1 MLYISDSVARIV
13 GLCLA
18 LTAALLTVF
27 AVEKLTYL
35 LSLALKFH
43 VELPRFLL
51 LYVAI
56 LPDVADFILP
66 VTVVAA
72 TYLIVLRKREGR
84 EFLILSSAGTGSGRL
99 AAAALGTGLVTA
111 GLCLALAGFVKP
123 AASFLFRVQYA
134 QAVDSALSEGLPG
147 GTFYKQ
153 GDTVMF
159 VAADGE
165 GFSKRMRV
173 FGFSGDRLE
182 RIVVSD
188 CADLHVKSGQV
199 VSDLC
204 GARVYLFS
212 TVTAGQNRATG
223 GEPSDAGCRICTPA
237 DGQLDVVSVEAAK
250 STIAFG
256 MGDLVGGSPD
266 RRAKDLN
273 LFELL
278 RIADGRFASESNVR
292 LAMGYLL
299 RSLTCMI
306 AVAVALGAVAATAH
320 GTRAYAMAAAICVVV
335 TALTLA
341 SSDVLIFGPLYSPA
355 YFLLASAFGVLVCA
369 AAIYAATALLQQRLI
384 TPMFIRS

>member
-66 VTVVAA
+66 VTVVTA

-99 AAAALGTGLVTA
+99 AAAALGAGLVTA
-111 GLCLALAGFVKP
+111 GLCLVLAGFVKP

-165 GFSKRMRV
+165 GFSKLMRV
-173 FGFSGDRLE
+173 FGFKRDRLE

-199 VSDLC
+199 VSELC

-212 TVTAGQNRATG
+212 AVTAGQDRTG
-223 GEPSDAGCRICTPA
+223 SGDQPDAGCRICAPA
-237 DGQLDVVSVEAAK
+237 DDQLDVVSVEAAR
-250 STIAFG
+250 STIAFE
-256 MGDLVGGSPD
+256 MGDLVGGTPD
-266 RRAKDLN
+266 KHAKDLN

-278 RIADGRFASESNVR
+278 RIADGRFVSESNVR

-306 AVAVALGAVAATAH
+306 AVAVALGAVAATAR

-335 TALTLA
+335 AALTLA
-341 SSDVLIFGPLYSPA
+341 SSDVLIFGPLNSPA
-355 YFLLASAFGVLVCA
+355 YFLLASASGVLVCA